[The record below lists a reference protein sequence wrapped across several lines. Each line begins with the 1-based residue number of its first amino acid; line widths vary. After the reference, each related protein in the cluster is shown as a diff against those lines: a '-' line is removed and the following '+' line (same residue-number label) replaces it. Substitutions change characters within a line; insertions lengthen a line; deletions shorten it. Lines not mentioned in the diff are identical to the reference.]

1 MNGGYLNKVLRV
13 NLTEETSRVESLEDG
28 FIRKYLGGRSL
39 ALYYL
44 LRETAPGLDPLS
56 EEIPIIFATGALT
69 GNSGPAIPRYT
80 VVTKSPL
87 TGGLGASEAGG
98 FWGPELKFAGYD
110 ALIVEG
116 RAKKPVYIWI
126 KDDAVEIKDAGK
138 VWGLGTYEAQNLIKE
153 EVGEKR
159 ARIAII
165 GPAGENL
172 VRFANVGN
180 ELGHYNGRNGLGA
193 VMGSKNLKA
202 VAVRGSGKLMVFDE
216 KRLKGIA
223 REFAKSFKENSLGNT
238 LFEYG
243 TTATVEALAGF
254 GALPTRNWDTGVF
267 EGVENL
273 FADVY
278 NEKLL
283 IGRKGCYACPI
294 RCKRV
299 VDVKDER
306 FSVNS
311 EYGGPE
317 YETIGALGSNMGIDD
332 LNVVA
337 KGNELANHYG
347 LDTISLGMTISFAAK
362 CFEEGII
369 TEEDTGGLRLRFGDA
384 DSFLKAIELIA
395 KREGF
400 GDLMAEGTA
409 RMAEKIGR
417 GSEKFTLT
425 VKGQEAPMHDPRTKI
440 SVGIAYATSDIG
452 IDHMV
457 APHDGFF
464 TDSESWSFNNARRL
478 GIKEPTGLFDMTK
491 TKVKNFAILNRYYR
505 MIDVIGCCCFGF
517 APRGPMDIETF
528 LDMINAITGW
538 DTDFEELLKCGERSL
553 TMSRIYNFR
562 EGFTEKDDTLPKK
575 FYEKMADGPYKG
587 KLAIDGDKFAE
598 LVRLFYEDLN
608 WEGETGRPTKEAVE
622 SLGLSDLI

>member
-1 MNGGYLNKVLRV
+1 MNGGYLNKILRI
-13 NLTEETSRVESLEDG
+13 NLTDGAVDVETLEDG

-39 ALYYL
+39 ALYFML
-44 LRETAPGLDPLS
+44 KETRPGLDPFS
-56 EEIPIIFATGALT
+56 EENPIIFATGALT
-69 GNSGPAIPRYT
+69 GNAGPAIPRYT

-87 TGGLGASEAGG
+87 TGGLGASETGG

-126 KDDAVEIKDAGK
+126 RDDVVEIRDAGK
-138 VWGLGTYEAQNLIKE
+138 LWGLGTYEAQKLIKE
-153 EVGEKR
+153 EVGENR
-159 ARIAII
+159 ARVAII
-165 GPAGENL
+165 GQAGENL
-172 VRFANVGN
+172 VRFANIGN
-180 ELGHYNGRNGLGA
+180 ELGHFNGRNGLGA

-202 VAVRGSGKLMVFDE
+202 VAVRGTGKLTVHDE
-216 KRLKGIA
+216 EKLKGIA
-223 REFAKSFKENSLGNT
+223 RQFAKTFKENSLGHT

-267 EGVENL
+267 EGVESL

-299 VDVKDER
+299 VGVKDER
-306 FSVNS
+306 YSVNS

-317 YETIGALGSNMGIDD
+317 YETIGAFGSNMGIDD

-337 KGNELANHYG
+337 KGNELANKYG
-347 LDTISLGMTISFAAK
+347 LDTISLGMTISFATK
-362 CFEEGII
+362 CFEEGLI
-369 TEEDTGGLRLRFGDA
+369 TEKDTGGLKLKFGDA
-384 DSFLKAIELIA
+384 DAFLKAIELIA
-395 KREGF
+395 RRAGF
-400 GDLMAEGTA
+400 GDIMADGTA
-409 RMAEKIGR
+409 RMAERIGK
-417 GSEKFTLT
+417 GSEKYTLI
-425 VKGQEAPMHDPRTKI
+425 VKGQEAPMHDPRTKV
-440 SVGIAYATSDIG
+440 SVGLAYATSDIG

-457 APHDGFF
+457 APHDGFL
-464 TDSESWSFNNARRL
+464 TDPDSWSFKNAKRL
-478 GIKEPTGLFDMTK
+478 GIKEPSGLFDMTK
-491 TKVKNFAILNRYYR
+491 AKVKNFAILNRYYR

-517 APRGPMDIETF
+517 APRGPMEIDTF

-553 TMSRIYNFR
+553 AMSRMYNFR
-562 EGFTEKDDTLPKK
+562 EGFTTEDDVLPEK
-575 FYEKMADGPYKG
+575 FYEEMADGPYKG
-587 KLAIDGDKFAE
+587 KLAIDRDGFAE

-608 WEGETGRPTKEAVE
+608 WDGETGFPTKEAVD
-622 SLGLSDLI
+622 SLGLSDLA